1 MLFLFFSLFLFRCP
15 DTVSPLQLEEQ
26 KFFHPSK
33 DKWQRVPDRPLAWRL
48 EPNSYIWVPSSQLLA
63 DLRGTGF
70 PKEFTLFITLRLH
83 NDVSFPN
90 CLGRLMLRGKQK
102 SWIKL
107 GLVSDNKLEPFVVFP
122 KCNITVFS
130 CWKCIRGFSNFREF
144 YCA

>member
-1 MLFLFFSLFLFRCP
+1 MWFLYFFCVCCRCP
-15 DTVSPLQLEEQ
+15 DTVSPLQLEDK

-63 DLRGTGF
+63 DLRGNGF

-90 CLGRLMLRGKQK
+90 CLGRLILKGKQK
-102 SWIKL
+102 HWIKYRSINFNL
-107 GLVSDNKLEPFVVFP
+107 FLYPPIYHYFFYLLEVHPCYFEFP
-122 KCNITVFS
+122 
-130 CWKCIRGFSNFREF
+130 
-144 YCA
+144 